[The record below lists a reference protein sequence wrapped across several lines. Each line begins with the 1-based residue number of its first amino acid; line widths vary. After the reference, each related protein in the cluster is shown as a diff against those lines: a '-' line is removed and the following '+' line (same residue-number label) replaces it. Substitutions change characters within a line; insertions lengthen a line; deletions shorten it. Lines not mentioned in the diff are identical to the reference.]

1 MASIFTFDPDPPR
14 LSSPWPSSI
23 NSSEDLPKLF
33 HNGDTLHS
41 SASLSDRGPSKL
53 RPEPSYGPV
62 EYKLHLLLRPRRQ
75 YSSYSTRSKL
85 SEPQPLQ
92 QGTVLDLAVD
102 GSFGPNPSPFFP
114 SYRKRQSRL
123 EELTTQLLW
132 RLQQSST
139 FHSTSIRESIVPE
152 LSETKYEKIKSPH
165 LYTKNRK
172 LVAGLEESQGSL
184 YEIGVS
190 DDGSFVGLTEDEMQ
204 ESLGNLCLM
213 AASLGCD
220 VSVTRTLV
228 VGQCQWSETPEQL
241 RLHESNLDRNP
252 TQSSTLKS
260 ISSGQLHQALLYVAE
275 AFIYPAPVTNGANAQ
290 VISSSEA
297 DNDQIGLPQ
306 QQQHTSLEAN
316 VTESKTT
323 NQLRCTFIGPTTSG
337 KSSLIGTLTTA
348 SLDNGRGKIR
358 LNLLK
363 HRHEIE
369 SGVTSSVAQEIV
381 GYNGLKVVNY
391 ASGNVSSW
399 VDIHSSVQ
407 DGRLVLCSDCPGY
420 SKHRRTIGRG
430 LIGWAPHWNLLCIAA
445 SNGEDL
451 DHHGLDV
458 DYATGSAQAYLD
470 LCLKLEKPLAIIVT
484 KLDLTSKNSL
494 KATLSKILSSL
505 KALGRTPY
513 IIPPDQ
519 PRLSN
524 DAELTSIPQSVDNF
538 VRKII
543 EKMNGSGSMT
553 SIVPIVMTS
562 SVNGTGISSLHALLR
577 LLPIPSDTSLMRHQ
591 ISSQNF
597 PACLFHIEDVFKMP
611 LNDGPYANTSDTGVI
626 VSGHLQSGELEINDI
641 VTIGPFSIERSDPNW
656 QTAKLES
663 KAESGTYTPRMAVR
677 SGEWNQ
683 AQIVSLRNLRLP
695 VPYLEAGQVGTIGL
709 RLSLQEGTEVQHEP
723 STVSSAVL
731 VPKIRKGMIL
741 AILRAEKDKMIFHL
755 HAVRRFTAFFGEA
768 HSKSLV
774 VGRLVI
780 VYISSIRSSARIL
793 RVAPYESA
801 RLSRDRVE
809 EVGEIPVPA
818 SDRKKADIE
827 VPGLYQAEGSS
838 ITFELVRHREWIPL
852 ASQVMIMLGGRRDS
866 QHGWEGKEK
875 EVENLESFFGT
886 VIEIQD

>member
-14 LSSPWPSSI
+14 LSSPWSSSI
-23 NSSEDLPKLF
+23 DSPEDLPKLLR
-33 HNGDTLHS
+33 NGDTLHS

-53 RPEPSYGPV
+53 RPEPSHGPV

-102 GSFGPNPSPFFP
+102 GSFGTNPSPLFP
-114 SYRKRQSRL
+114 SYRRRQSRL

-132 RLQQSST
+132 RLQQSSG

-152 LSETKYEKIKSPH
+152 LSETKYKKIMSPH
-165 LYTKNRK
+165 LYTKTRK

-190 DDGSFVGLTEDEMQ
+190 DDGSFVGLTEDEMR
-204 ESLGNLCLM
+204 ESLGNLCLI
-213 AASLGCD
+213 AASLSCD

-241 RLHESNLDRNP
+241 RLYESHLVRNP

-260 ISSGQLHQALLYVAE
+260 TSSSQLHQALLYVAE
-275 AFIYPAPVTNGANAQ
+275 AFIYPAPVTGSANAQ
-290 VISSSEA
+290 VVSSSEA
-297 DNDQIGLPQ
+297 DNDSIGLPQ
-306 QQQHTSLEAN
+306 QYTSLEAN
-316 VTESKTT
+316 LTESKTT

-348 SLDNGRGKIR
+348 LLDNGRGKIR

-369 SGVTSSVAQEIV
+369 SGVTSSVAQEVV

-407 DGRLVLCSDCPGY
+407 GGRLVLCSDCPGY

-451 DHHGLDV
+451 DHQGLDV
-458 DYATGSAQAYLD
+458 GYATGSAQAYLD
-470 LCLKLEKPLAIIVT
+470 LCLKLEKPLAVIVT

-519 PRLSN
+519 PRLFN
-524 DAELTSIPQSVDNF
+524 DAELTSIPHSVDNF
-538 VRKII
+538 VRNII

-562 SVNGTGISSLHALLR
+562 SVNGTGISSLHALMR
-577 LLPIPSDTSLMRHQ
+577 LLPISSDLSLKRHQ
-591 ISSQNF
+591 ISSQHL
-597 PACLFHIEDVFKMP
+597 PACLFHIEDIFKMP
-611 LNDGPYANTSDTGVI
+611 LNDGPYANTSDAGVI
-626 VSGHLQSGELEINDI
+626 VSGHLQWGELKINDI
-641 VTIGPFSIERSDPNW
+641 VTIGPFSIERGDSNR
-656 QTAKLES
+656 QVVTLES
-663 KAESGTYTPRMAVR
+663 KADSGTYTPRMAVR
-677 SGEWNQ
+677 SGEWNHV
-683 AQIVSLRNLRLP
+683 QIVSLRNLRLP
-695 VPYLEAGQVGTIGL
+695 VPYLKAGQVGTIGL
-709 RLSLQEGTEVQHEP
+709 RWSLQEDTESQHEP
-723 STVSSAVL
+723 FTNSSAVL
-731 VPKIRKGMIL
+731 APKIRKGMIL
-741 AILRAEKDKMIFHL
+741 AILGAEKDEAIFHL
-755 HAVRRFTAFFGEA
+755 HATRRFTAFFGDA
-768 HSKSLV
+768 CSKTLI

-780 VYISSIRSSARIL
+780 VYISSVRSSARIL
-793 RVAPYESA
+793 RVAPYERA
-801 RLSRDRVE
+801 RLSGDRGE
-809 EVGEIPVPA
+809 EIGEMLVPA
-818 SDRKKADIE
+818 LDRKKADIE
-827 VPGLYQAEGSS
+827 VPGFYQAEGTI

-852 ASQVMIMLGGRRDS
+852 ASRVMIMLGGRRGS
-866 QHGWEGKEK
+866 QHGWDGKEK
-875 EVENLESFFGT
+875 KVENLESFVGT